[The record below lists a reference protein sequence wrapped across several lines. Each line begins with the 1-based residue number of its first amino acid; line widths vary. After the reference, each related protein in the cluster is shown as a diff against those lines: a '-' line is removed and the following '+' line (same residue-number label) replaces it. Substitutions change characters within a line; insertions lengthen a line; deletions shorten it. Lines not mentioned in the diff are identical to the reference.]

1 MEAAWYKTS
10 KKEKYN
16 LNGPV
21 ERRSH
26 ENEIYWLEGDDYGL
40 KIKDYI
46 CRTDQETLL
55 VLYSQMKKNK

>member
-46 CRTDQETLL
+46 CRTD
-55 VLYSQMKKNK
+55 